1 MFDPHTIAIIVLVVV
16 VPMLLLGLATLH
28 DI

>member
-1 MFDPHTIAIIVLVVV
+1 MFDTHTVAMIILVVV

-28 DI
+28 DV